1 MLHITC
7 HYYNFVIIYTACLA
21 HLNAHYIHLNTFST
35 RKSVTN
41 MEHNTYSQYDRFE
54 C

>member
-7 HYYNFVIIYTACLA
+7 HYSNFVIIYTACLA
-21 HLNAHYIHLNTFST
+21 HLNARCIHLNTFST

-41 MEHNTYSQYDRFE
+41 MELL
-54 C
+54 